1 MFLNNES
8 ELLPFLE
15 LKYHRGF
22 IFAEGFVRLS
32 SLRTSLLPTGQ
43 PVNFVIDTGAV
54 FSVLAPED
62 WETWKNIV
70 TETPRV
76 TAADVIPAVQELG
89 FGDPDDANFRSWAWS
104 QATQPSVA
112 GITGDKE
119 SVILAVCD
127 FYFWLTRP
135 SVIVHLKDR
144 IVKCLP
150 TNSKPIQN
158 GESKVKRRSVIG
170 LSTLMGG
177 GLCVDMRHPN
187 IQDQPKLIASNA
199 ICLWPIAHQ

>member
-8 ELLPFLE
+8 ELLPYLE
-15 LKYHRGF
+15 LKYYRGL

-32 SLRTSLLPTGQ
+32 RLRTSALPTGQ

-62 WETWKNIV
+62 WETWKDNIM
-70 TETPRV
+70 ENPRV
-76 TAADVIPAVQELG
+76 TATEVMPAVQELG
-89 FGDPDDANFRSWAWS
+89 FGDPNDPTFREWAWR
-104 QATQPSVA
+104 QANQPSVA

-119 SVILAVCD
+119 SVMLAVCD

-135 SVIVHLKDR
+135 SVIVHLQDR
-144 IVKCLP
+144 IVKCLS
-150 TNSKPIQN
+150 TNNKPIQN

-177 GLCVDMRHPN
+177 GLCVDMRHPKGK
-187 IQDQPKLIASNA
+187 IQDQSKLIAPNA
-199 ICLWPIAHQ
+199 I